1 MQHFAS
7 DYNGIMTDEERLE
20 QHLDLC
26 KQVYKRMKREGTWL
40 WPDSSNFE
48 DMVESED
55 SNKTS

>member
-1 MQHFAS
+1 
-7 DYNGIMTDEERLE
+7 MTDEERLE